1 MSALPLRFFGR
12 CAAGLLLGLLSHAAA
27 AKAPL
32 PILPASAASEA
43 APVAMPE
50 AATGFTAKPGWY
62 YPHAA
67 VAAANPLAADA
78 GARMLREGGSA
89 ADAAVAVQ
97 MVLGLVEP
105 QSSGI
110 GGGGF
115 LLYWDGKQVQAWDG
129 RETAPAAADEKLF
142 LRPDGQPSSL
152 PGRPKGEAEAHQRE
166 GIPMS
171 MGEAVPGGRAVGVP
185 GVLRMLE
192 AMHREHG
199 KLPWARLFQPAIELA
214 EAGFELTPRP
224 VALLAEADAAKRD
237 PAARAFYYQPGPPG
251 ADPQPW
257 PVGHRL
263 RNPAL
268 AEILRRI
275 AKDGSAA
282 FYQGPVA
289 TDLVRRV
296 RGHPSNPG
304 RITEADL
311 AAYQP
316 IKREAICTD
325 WRAVWRV
332 CGVPPP
338 SSGHIA
344 MMQILG
350 MLDELPPLPG
360 KPLDAGGLPSPAF
373 LHRYVEASRLAFAD
387 RAQFLGDPAF
397 VAAPA
402 GGWQS
407 LLAPAYLRQRA
418 LLIGE
423 RAATSPVAAGRPGD
437 ERGAYAP
444 QAEQPEYGT
453 SHISIVDAQGNAVSF
468 TTTVEASFGTGLL
481 ADGGTGLAGG
491 YILNNQLTDFS
502 FRPTDAQGRP
512 VANRVQ
518 PGKRPRSSMSPT
530 LVFDRRDGRLQ
541 LSTGAAGGAVIIH
554 YTAKVLLGML
564 AWDLDPQQ
572 AANLPNFGNFNGSST
587 LLETGRFPPAT
598 VQALSQR
605 GQQVQRVDLTSG
617 IQALQRRK
625 DGWVGGADPRREGEV
640 RGH

>member
-1 MSALPLRFFGR
+1 
-12 CAAGLLLGLLSHAAA
+12 
-27 AKAPL
+27 
-32 PILPASAASEA
+32 
-43 APVAMPE
+43 
-50 AATGFTAKPGWY
+50 
-62 YPHAA
+62 
-67 VAAANPLAADA
+67 
-78 GARMLREGGSA
+78 
-89 ADAAVAVQ
+89 
-97 MVLGLVEP
+97 
-105 QSSGI
+105 
-110 GGGGF
+110 
-115 LLYWDGKQVQAWDG
+115 
-129 RETAPAAADEKLF
+129 
-142 LRPDGQPSSL
+142 
-152 PGRPKGEAEAHQRE
+152 
-166 GIPMS
+166 
-171 MGEAVPGGRAVGVP
+171 
-185 GVLRMLE
+185 MLE
-192 AMHREHG
+192 AVHREHG

-224 VALLAEADAAKRD
+224 VALLAEAEAAKRD
-237 PAARAFYYQPGPPG
+237 PAARAFYYQSGPPG

-275 AKDGSAA
+275 AKEGSAA

-289 TDLVRRV
+289 ADLVRRV
-296 RGHPSNPG
+296 RSHPSNPG

-316 IKREAICTD
+316 VKREALCTD

-350 MLDELPPLPG
+350 LLDELPPLTG
-360 KPLDAGGLPSPAF
+360 SALGADGLPQPAF
-373 LHRYVEASRLAFAD
+373 LHRYTEASRLAFAD

-397 VAAPA
+397 VAAPS

-444 QAEQPEYGT
+444 QPEQPEYGT

-481 ADGGTGLAGG
+481 ADGGTGLPGG

-554 YTAKVLLGML
+554 YTAKMLLGML
-564 AWDLDPQQ
+564 AWGLDPQQ
-572 AANLPNFGNFNGSST
+572 AANLPNFGNFNSTST
-587 LLETGRFPPAT
+587 LLEAGRFPSAT
-598 VQALSQR
+598 VQALTQR
-605 GQQVQRVDLTSG
+605 GQQIQQVELTSG
-617 IQALQRRK
+617 IQALQRRR
-625 DGWVGGADPRREGEV
+625 DGWLGGADPRREGEV
-640 RGH
+640 RGD